1 MSSRTQ
7 RKDVKEMNSK
17 KILELIPKLEQ
28 IKDPNDLEVVNKAID
43 SCLTVQ
49 LLKESFPKKVG

>member
-1 MSSRTQ
+1 
-7 RKDVKEMNSK
+7 MNSK

-28 IKDPNDLEVVNKAID
+28 LKDPKDLDVVNKAID

-49 LLKESFPKKVG
+49 LLKESFPIKVG